1 MIKRT
6 IYYTNTTTLPMPA
19 NCLSMYIVCIGSGAP
34 GAGVNSSTGARAG
47 ASGAQCSIY
56 TLDTTALA
64 GTTIYITVGVV
75 KPGTSGNNGNGND
88 SHVAIG
94 FIEMCRAKGGIG
106 AVTNTPG
113 AGSVTGGVG
122 DTIYKGGDGAAGSDT
137 QYGGGG
143 GASGSLHSD
152 GNDASTYQQGYVIEL
167 PAGEGG
173 EGYNFGT
180 DGDGLAPIDWYGGG
194 GGGALRTNSGTSL
207 GGDGAPGL
215 IIITYTLD
223 KGSMFVIFD

>member
-64 GTTIYITVGVV
+64 GT
-75 KPGTSGNNGNGND
+75 
-88 SHVAIG
+88 
-94 FIEMCRAKGGIG
+94 
-106 AVTNTPG
+106 
-113 AGSVTGGVG
+113 
-122 DTIYKGGDGAAGSDT
+122 TIYKGGDGAAGSDT